1 MYKLKIRI
9 IRKFVFIS
17 IIISWYKVNILFRG
31 RNLTYLHFSHIDVY
45 IIYNQYI
52 HYIYIYIYIFIC
64 INITK
69 LDQKKIYIYI
79 YKNVSF
85 IILICINNIKT

>member
-1 MYKLKIRI
+1 MYKLNIRI

-52 HYIYIYIYIFIC
+52 HYIYIYIFIY

-69 LDQKKIYIYI
+69 LDQKNVYI